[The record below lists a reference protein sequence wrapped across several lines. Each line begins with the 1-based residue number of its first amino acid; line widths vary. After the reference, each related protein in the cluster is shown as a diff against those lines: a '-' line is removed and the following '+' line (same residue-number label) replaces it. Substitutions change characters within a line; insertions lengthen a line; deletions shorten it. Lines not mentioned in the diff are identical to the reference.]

1 MTVSSIGFTRD
12 YQLSLRVRM
21 SYSWTETDNN
31 GEGEDD
37 RYNYVTFYMIPEED
51 NYKVVG
57 ISSFPATVSYLW

>member
-1 MTVSSIGFTRD
+1 
-12 YQLSLRVRM
+12 M

-31 GEGEDD
+31 GEEDDD